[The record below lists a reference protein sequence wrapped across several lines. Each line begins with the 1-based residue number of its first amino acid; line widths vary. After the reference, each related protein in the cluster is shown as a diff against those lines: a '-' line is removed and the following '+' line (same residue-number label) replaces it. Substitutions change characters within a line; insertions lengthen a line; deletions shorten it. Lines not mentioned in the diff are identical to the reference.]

1 MAVLVEGFSVIVL
14 KEALERNFPGGLD
27 AYQGQVPNGTYCAD
41 EQLCRVAFMAQADA
55 MAHARILVS
64 AGLQDPLD
72 GSSPELAIVSAA
84 AGHLVPCGWLELQAR
99 WYPSGGQ
106 QVGVMVAKLPGADVT
121 QFSAPA
127 GWHPAPMNLISP
139 EDLVATYELVNV
151 DRKGGGSV
159 ETYRHRQT
167 GDLIYI
173 GRPDVVQ
180 VQARYSQLTEELRA
194 IEEMSAPDGSEA
206 AATFLRRVTQLVDDT
221 AHTEP
226 GPLLL
231 QGIAARLLRRWDV
244 AEQAFRTVT
253 ELQPTFLSAWHDLTW
268 ALASLGRLDEAETT
282 ARHAITMAPDDPTSL
297 GNLAS
302 VLRDCGK
309 LDEAL
314 VAITRAL
321 ELQPADNINEM
332 ILDRI
337 RNDRRKKI
345 NSRGPR

>member
-1 MAVLVEGFSVIVL
+1 MAVLVEGFTVIVR

-27 AYQGQVPNGTYCAD
+27 AYQRQLPNGTYCAD
-41 EQLCRVAFMAQADA
+41 EQLCRVGFMAQADA
-55 MAHARILVS
+55 MAHARHLVA
-64 AGLQDPLD
+64 AGLQGPVD
-72 GSSPELAIVSAA
+72 GPSPELAIVSAA
-84 AGHLVPCGWLELQAR
+84 TGHLIPCDWLELQVR
-99 WYPSGGQ
+99 WYPHGGQ
-106 QVGVMVAKLPGADVT
+106 QVGVTVAKLPGADVT
-121 QFSAPA
+121 QFNAPA
-127 GWHPAPMNLISP
+127 GWRPAPMTLISP
-139 EDLVATYELVNV
+139 EDLMATYELVKV
-151 DRKGGGSV
+151 ERKGGGSV

-180 VQARYSQLTEELRA
+180 AQARYSELTKELRA
-194 IEEMSAPDGSEA
+194 IEEMSAPEASEA
-206 AATFLRRVTQLVDDT
+206 AAVFLGRAAQLVDDT

-253 ELQPTFLSAWHDLTW
+253 ALQPTFLSAWHDLTW
-268 ALASLGRLDEAETT
+268 ALASLGRLDEAEST
-282 ARHAITMAPDDPTSL
+282 ARHALTMAPDDPASL

-302 VLRDCGK
+302 VLRERGK

-321 ELQPADNINEM
+321 ELLPGDNINET

>member
-1 MAVLVEGFSVIVL
+1 M
-14 KEALERNFPGGLD
+14 K
-27 AYQGQVPNGTYCAD
+27 
-41 EQLCRVAFMAQADA
+41 
-55 MAHARILVS
+55 
-64 AGLQDPLD
+64 
-72 GSSPELAIVSAA
+72 
-84 AGHLVPCGWLELQAR
+84 
-99 WYPSGGQ
+99 
-106 QVGVMVAKLPGADVT
+106 VAKLPGADVT

-180 VQARYSQLTEELRA
+180 VQARYSQLTKELRA

-282 ARHAITMAPDDPTSL
+282 ARHAITMAPDDPASL

-302 VLRDCGK
+302 VLRDRGK

-321 ELQPADNINEM
+321 ELQPADNIHEM

-345 NSRGPR
+345 NSRGSR